1 MLGALEILYAMS
13 SAYAAKQS
21 EKARNKIT
29 NYGVADGKLVVLND
43 GDELEGGDMLFMDEN
58 GIVEIPNQNNLM
70 VGMPTYISHSITPL
84 KSKSGKDVAFTQQRF
99 SIQYWVKCN

>member
-29 NYGVADGKLVVLND
+29 NYGVADGKLVVLNE
-43 GDELEGGDMLFMDEN
+43 GDETPPGFTLLTAKHGDVTIDIPAPKVAPNREQDLFVQGRDYVPGAN
-58 GIVEIPNQNNLM
+58 KFRG
-70 VGMPTYISHSITPL
+70 
-84 KSKSGKDVAFTQQRF
+84 AFTKTQLT
-99 SIQYWVKCN
+99 N